1 MEKRYLTVS
10 ALNRYLKAKIDSD
23 EQLQKILIKGEV
35 SNFKHHQLLGII
47 YFTLKDET
55 SRINA
60 VMFASKARKLPFEL
74 ENGMKVLIQASVSVY
89 DVAGTYQLYVD
100 NIEQDGLG
108 NLYLRYEQLKKA
120 LALEGLFDQE
130 HKQEIPKFPSKIA
143 VLSAYPSAALAD
155 IVRTI
160 KLRFPVV
167 RVIVFPIPVQ
177 GKGAYLH
184 IINTLN
190 YVDSLG
196 FNTIII
202 ARGGGSLEDLWNF
215 NEEALARAIYNCKT
229 PIISGV
235 GHEIDYTICDFVADC
250 RCATP
255 TAAGIKATPDLVE
268 LKQNVNNIN
277 YTLNTLMKQK
287 ITLNKQMLNKLNS
300 FYLFKNPNKLFEDK
314 KVKIDYLSDRLKDVF
329 TYNLNLQSNKAKNL
343 IQTFNHQANLFT
355 LEQKNH
361 LNLINQTMEQLMKQ
375 KIKYEKE
382 KLYYTLSKLNTLSPL
397 KVLERGYAI
406 VLKEDNVVLT
416 VNELKTGDKIKIKM
430 KDGSKNAIIE

>member
-35 SNFKHHQLLGII
+35 SNFKHHSSGHL

-314 KVKIDYLSDRLKDVF
+314 KVKIDYLSERLKDIF
-329 TYNLNLQSNKAKNL
+329 TYNLNLQSNNAKNL

>member
-35 SNFKHHQLLGII
+35 SNFKHHSSGHL

-130 HKQEIPKFPSKIA
+130 HKQEIPKFPRKIA

-314 KVKIDYLSDRLKDVF
+314 KVKIDYLSDRLKDIF

>member
-35 SNFKHHQLLGII
+35 SNFKHHSSGHL

-300 FYLFKNPNKLFEDK
+300 FYLFKNLNKLFEDK
-314 KVKIDYLSDRLKDVF
+314 KVKIDYLSDRLKDIF

>member
-35 SNFKHHQLLGII
+35 SNFKHHSSGHL

-314 KVKIDYLSDRLKDVF
+314 KVKIDYLSDRLKDIF

-430 KDGSKNAIIE
+430 KDGGKNAIIE

>member
-35 SNFKHHQLLGII
+35 SNFKHHSSGHL

-397 KVLERGYAI
+397 KVLERGFAI

-416 VNELKTGDKIKIKM
+416 ANELKTGDKIKIKM

>member
-10 ALNRYLKAKIDSD
+10 TLNRYLKAKIDSD

-35 SNFKHHQLLGII
+35 SNFKHHSSGHL

-155 IVRTI
+155 IVRMI

-184 IINTLN
+184 IIKTLN

-314 KVKIDYLSDRLKDVF
+314 KVKIDYLSDRLKDIF

>member
-35 SNFKHHQLLGII
+35 SNFKHHSSGHL

-184 IINTLN
+184 IIKTLN

-235 GHEIDYTICDFVADC
+235 GHEIDYTICDFVADY

-314 KVKIDYLSDRLKDVF
+314 KVKIDYLSDRLKDIF

>member
-35 SNFKHHQLLGII
+35 SNFKHHSSGHL

-89 DVAGTYQLYVD
+89 DVAGTYQLYVN

-314 KVKIDYLSDRLKDVF
+314 KVKIDYLSERLKDIF
-329 TYNLNLQSNKAKNL
+329 TYNLNFQSNNAKNL

-397 KVLERGYAI
+397 KVLERGFAI

>member
-35 SNFKHHQLLGII
+35 SNFKHHSSGHL

-89 DVAGTYQLYVD
+89 DVAGTYQLYVN

-167 RVIVFPIPVQ
+167 RVIVFAIPVQ

-184 IINTLN
+184 IINTWN

>member
-35 SNFKHHQLLGII
+35 SNFKHHSSGHL

-89 DVAGTYQLYVD
+89 DVAGTYQLYVN

-167 RVIVFPIPVQ
+167 RVIVFAIPVQ

-314 KVKIDYLSDRLKDVF
+314 KVKIDYLSDRLKDIF

>member
-10 ALNRYLKAKIDSD
+10 ALNRYLKVKIDSD

-35 SNFKHHQLLGII
+35 SNFKHHSSGHL

-130 HKQEIPKFPSKIA
+130 HKHKIPKFPNKIA

-184 IINTLN
+184 IIKALN
-190 YVDSLG
+190 YVDTLG
-196 FNTIII
+196 FDTIII
-202 ARGGGSLEDLWNF
+202 ARGGGTLEDLWNF
-215 NEEALARAIYNCKT
+215 NEEALARAIYSCKT

-235 GHEIDYTICDFVADC
+235 GHEIDFTICDFVADY

-255 TAAGIKATPDLVE
+255 TAAGIKATPDLIE
-268 LKQNVNNIN
+268 LKQSVNNIN
-277 YTLNTLMKQK
+277 YTLNTLIKQK
-287 ITLNKQMLNKLNS
+287 ITLNRQVLTKLNT

-314 KVKIDYLSDRLKDVF
+314 KIKIDYLSDRLKDIF
-329 TYNLNLQSNKAKNL
+329 IHNLNYQSNKTKNL
-343 IQTFNHQANLFT
+343 IQTFNHQTNLFT
-355 LEQKNH
+355 LGQKNH
-361 LNLINQTMEQLMKQ
+361 LSLINQTMEQLIKQ

-406 VLKEDNVVLT
+406 ILKEDDVVLA

>member
-35 SNFKHHQLLGII
+35 SNFKHHSSGHL

-215 NEEALARAIYNCKT
+215 NEEALARQIYACQT
-229 PIISGV
+229 PIISAV
-235 GHEIDYTICDFVADC
+235 GHEMDFTICDFVSDV

-255 TAAGIKATPDLVE
+255 SEAAMFATPDQKE
-268 LKQNVNNIN
+268 LKKHLYELQEQLT
-277 YTLNTLMKQK
+277 YRMKQYLH
-287 ITLNKQMLNKLNS
+287 IHQQKL
-300 FYLFKNPNKLFEDK
+300 
-314 KVKIDYLSDRLKDVF
+314 DRLKNSYF
-329 TYNLNLQSNKAKNL
+329 LNTPEALYSQEILRLTHLKD
-343 IQTFNHQANLFT
+343 QLFYHFKVLDLKVYQQL
-355 LEQKNH
+355 LEYQK
-361 LNLINQTMEQLMKQ
+361 LLKQ
-375 KIKYEKE
+375 KMDQKIQQQNYKTQQ
-382 KLYYTLSKLNTLSPL
+382 LIVQLDAFSPL
-397 KVLERGYAI
+397 KVMQRGYT
-406 VLKEDNVVLT
+406 L
-416 VNELKTGDKIKIKM
+416 IKKDQKLM
-430 KDGSKNAIIE
+430 KSKNDIQTDDIVDIQFYDGVRKAQIK

>member
-35 SNFKHHQLLGII
+35 SNFKHHSSGHL
-47 YFTLKDET
+47 YFTLKDEM

>member
-10 ALNRYLKAKIDSD
+10 AVNRYLKVKIDSD

-35 SNFKHHQLLGII
+35 SNFKHHSSGHL

-120 LALEGLFDQE
+120 LALEGLFNQE
-130 HKQEIPKFPSKIA
+130 HKHKIPKFPNKIA

-184 IINTLN
+184 IIKALN
-190 YVDSLG
+190 YVDTLG
-196 FNTIII
+196 FDTIII
-202 ARGGGSLEDLWNF
+202 ARGGGTLEDLWNF
-215 NEEALARAIYNCKT
+215 NEEALARAIYSCKT

-235 GHEIDYTICDFVADC
+235 GHEIDFTICDFVADY

-255 TAAGIKATPDLVE
+255 TAAGIKATPDLIE
-268 LKQNVNNIN
+268 LKQSVNNIN
-277 YTLNTLMKQK
+277 YTLNTLIKQK
-287 ITLNKQMLNKLNS
+287 ITLNKQVLTKLNT

-314 KVKIDYLSDRLKDVF
+314 KIKIDYLSDRLKDIF
-329 TYNLNLQSNKAKNL
+329 IHNLNYQSNKTKNL
-343 IQTFNHQANLFT
+343 IQTFNHQTNLFT

-361 LNLINQTMEQLMKQ
+361 LSLINQTMEQLIKQ

-406 VLKEDNVVLT
+406 ILKEDDVVLA

>member
-35 SNFKHHQLLGII
+35 SNFKHHSSGHL

-314 KVKIDYLSDRLKDVF
+314 KVKIDYLSDRLKDIF

-361 LNLINQTMEQLMKQ
+361 LNLINQTMEQLVKQ

>member
-10 ALNRYLKAKIDSD
+10 ALNSYLKAKIDSD

-35 SNFKHHQLLGII
+35 SNFKHHSSGHL

-314 KVKIDYLSDRLKDVF
+314 KVKIDYLSDRLKDIF

>member
-35 SNFKHHQLLGII
+35 SNFKHHSSGHL
-47 YFTLKDET
+47 YFTLKDEM

-314 KVKIDYLSDRLKDVF
+314 KVKIDYLSDRLKDIF

>member
-10 ALNRYLKAKIDSD
+10 TLNRYLKAKIDSD

-35 SNFKHHQLLGII
+35 SNFKHHSSGHL

-60 VMFASKARKLPFEL
+60 VMFASKARKLPFEV
-74 ENGMKVLIQASVSVY
+74 ENSMKVLIQASVSVY

-314 KVKIDYLSDRLKDVF
+314 KVKIDYLSDRLKDIF

>member
-35 SNFKHHQLLGII
+35 SNFKHHSSGHL

-177 GKGAYLH
+177 GKAAYLH

>member
-35 SNFKHHQLLGII
+35 SNFKHHSSGHL

-143 VLSAYPSAALAD
+143 VLSAYPSEALAD

-314 KVKIDYLSDRLKDVF
+314 KVKIDYLSDRLKDIF

>member
-35 SNFKHHQLLGII
+35 SNFKHHSSGHL

-190 YVDSLG
+190 YIDSLG

-314 KVKIDYLSDRLKDVF
+314 KVKIDYLSDRLKDIF

>member
-35 SNFKHHQLLGII
+35 SNFKHHSSGHL

-167 RVIVFPIPVQ
+167 RVIVFAIPVQ

-314 KVKIDYLSDRLKDVF
+314 KVKIDYLSDRLKDIF

-375 KIKYEKE
+375 KIKYKKE

>member
-35 SNFKHHQLLGII
+35 SNFKHHSSGHL

-255 TAAGIKATPDLVE
+255 TAAGIKS
-268 LKQNVNNIN
+268 
-277 YTLNTLMKQK
+277 TLMKQK

-314 KVKIDYLSDRLKDVF
+314 KVKIDYLSDRLKDIF

>member
-10 ALNRYLKAKIDSD
+10 ALNRYLKVKIDSD

-35 SNFKHHQLLGII
+35 SNFKHHSSGHL

-130 HKQEIPKFPSKIA
+130 HKHKIPKFPNKIA

-167 RVIVFPIPVQ
+167 RVIIFPIPVQ

-184 IINTLN
+184 IIKALN
-190 YVDSLG
+190 YVDTLG
-196 FNTIII
+196 FDTIII
-202 ARGGGSLEDLWNF
+202 ARGGGTLEDLWNF
-215 NEEALARAIYNCKT
+215 NEEALARAIYSCKT

-235 GHEIDYTICDFVADC
+235 GHEIDFTICDFVADY

-255 TAAGIKATPDLVE
+255 TAAGIKATPDLIE
-268 LKQNVNNIN
+268 LKQSVNNIN
-277 YTLNTLMKQK
+277 YTLNTLIKQK
-287 ITLNKQMLNKLNS
+287 ITLNRQVLTKLNT

-314 KVKIDYLSDRLKDVF
+314 KIKIDYLSDRLKDIF
-329 TYNLNLQSNKAKNL
+329 IHNLNYQSNKTKNL
-343 IQTFNHQANLFT
+343 IQTFNHQTNLFT

-361 LNLINQTMEQLMKQ
+361 LSLINQTMEQLIKQ

-406 VLKEDNVVLT
+406 ILKEDDVVLA

>member
-10 ALNRYLKAKIDSD
+10 ALNRYLKVKIDSD

-35 SNFKHHQLLGII
+35 SNFKHHSSGHL

-130 HKQEIPKFPSKIA
+130 HKHKIPKFPNKIA

-184 IINTLN
+184 IIKALN
-190 YVDSLG
+190 YVDTLG
-196 FNTIII
+196 FDTIII
-202 ARGGGSLEDLWNF
+202 ARGGGTLEDLWNF
-215 NEEALARAIYNCKT
+215 NEEALARAIYSCKT

-235 GHEIDYTICDFVADC
+235 GHEIDFTICDFVADY

-255 TAAGIKATPDLVE
+255 TAAGIKATPDLIE
-268 LKQNVNNIN
+268 LKQSVNNIN
-277 YTLNTLMKQK
+277 YTLNTLIKQK
-287 ITLNKQMLNKLNS
+287 ITLNRQVLTKLNT

-314 KVKIDYLSDRLKDVF
+314 KIKIDYLSDRLKDIF
-329 TYNLNLQSNKAKNL
+329 IHNLNYQSNKSKNL
-343 IQTFNHQANLFT
+343 IQTFNHQTNLFI

-361 LNLINQTMEQLMKQ
+361 LSLINQTMEQLIKQ

-406 VLKEDNVVLT
+406 ILKEDDVVLA

>member
-35 SNFKHHQLLGII
+35 SNFKHHSSGHL

-160 KLRFPVV
+160 KLRFAVV

-314 KVKIDYLSDRLKDVF
+314 KVKIDYLSDRLKDIF

>member
-35 SNFKHHQLLGII
+35 SNFKNHSSGHL

-314 KVKIDYLSDRLKDVF
+314 KVKIDYLSDRLKDIF

>member
-10 ALNRYLKAKIDSD
+10 ALNRYVKAKIDSD

-35 SNFKHHQLLGII
+35 SNFKHHSSGHL

-108 NLYLRYEQLKKA
+108 NLYLRYEQLKKT

-184 IINTLN
+184 IIKTLN

-314 KVKIDYLSDRLKDVF
+314 KVKIDYLSDRLKDIF

>member
-35 SNFKHHQLLGII
+35 SNFKHHSSGHL

-130 HKQEIPKFPSKIA
+130 HKQEIPKFPVKIA
-143 VLSAYPSAALAD
+143 VLSAYPSAGLAD

-314 KVKIDYLSDRLKDVF
+314 KVKIDYLSDRLKDIF

>member
-35 SNFKHHQLLGII
+35 SNFKHHSSGHL

>member
-35 SNFKHHQLLGII
+35 SNFKHHSSGHL

-167 RVIVFPIPVQ
+167 RVIVFAIPVQ

-255 TAAGIKATPDLVE
+255 TAAGIKATPDLDE